1 MPKQSTMIKSSSTS
15 FSKVQPVKKRRR
27 GTRAKI
33 GKRRKILFDDVD
45 LSPTS
50 PSATSLIADV
60 SKESI
65 PEHPNSLISEIR
77 QSQLQTHQ
85 LNQTRDVSYSIDN
98 LQGDSHQHPPTV
110 NTKDMSPTVKTYST
124 GIISP
129 GGGMPLL
136 PLLNSKS
143 IDADD
148 ASHGAVLDTELTN
161 SSSNDS

>member
-45 LSPTS
+45 LCPTP

-65 PEHPNSLISEIR
+65 PEHPNTSIAEI
-77 QSQLQTHQ
+77 QTQQ
-85 LNQTRDVSYSIDN
+85 LNQTQTRDISYSIDN
-98 LQGDSHQHPPTV
+98 LQQSPQHPPTV
-110 NTKDMSPTVKTYST
+110 NTTYMSPTIKTYST

-143 IDADD
+143 VEYNED
-148 ASHGAVLDTELTN
+148 
-161 SSSNDS
+161 